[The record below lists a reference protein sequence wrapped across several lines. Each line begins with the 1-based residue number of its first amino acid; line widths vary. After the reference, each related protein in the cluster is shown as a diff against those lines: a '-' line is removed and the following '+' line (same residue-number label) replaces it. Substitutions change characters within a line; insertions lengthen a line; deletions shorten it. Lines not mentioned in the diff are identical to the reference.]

1 VLRNPGLRSE
11 APPPLLVR
19 TLFTLGVA
27 TRVYV
32 PPRNYE
38 RPGGVEWVKAD
49 WGTESRATRVSWAG
63 SMPPEPIGLR
73 SEATTCSCL
82 NDVRN

>member
-1 VLRNPGLRSE
+1 MLRNPGLRSE

-32 PPRNYE
+32 PPRNNE
-38 RPGGVEWVKAD
+38 HPGGVEWVNAD
-49 WGTESRATRVSWAG
+49 WGTESQATRVSWSG
-63 SMPPEPIGLR
+63 PVPPEPTR
-73 SEATTCSCL
+73 SS
-82 NDVRN
+82 